1 MICHIY
7 IMILKNLVKFND
19 FDKNCENHHHHFLF
33 LRKSLFFPQLIS
45 RAWNISGLKKSP
57 MSPDRLHYIKTIFIW
72 YLFVYFIFL
81 SCSSFVGKVDSKV
94 GQGINLGPECF
105 SYGSALHEIGHVVG
119 FWHEHTRYDR
129 DNFLKIFPQNIQTGR
144 KESYFYTKFHQFSN
158 TYLIKDIVFW
168 QYF

>member
-1 MICHIY
+1 
-7 IMILKNLVKFND
+7 MILTKTVKTTTTIFSS
-19 FDKNCENHHHHFLF
+19 CENLFSFLNW
-33 LRKSLFFPQLIS
+33 S
-45 RAWNISGLKKSP
+45 RVHETLVVLKKSP
-57 MSPDRLHYIKTIFIW
+57 MSPDRLHYIKTIFTW
-72 YLFVYFIFL
+72 YLFVYVIFL

-158 TYLIKDIVFW
+158 TYLPKDKVFW